1 MNIVFIFKNCYVT
14 IVRKKGDG
22 TVSDT
27 KEYVTMSD
35 EGGTINISE
44 EVLGIISVE
53 AIGQVEGVGGITN
66 TLGRDI
72 AELFGKKNAF
82 KGVKISMDGA
92 KITIDTYILVKYG
105 YPVNDVA
112 VKVQRSVADAVESM
126 TALTIN
132 EVNVHV
138 SGIVFEK

>member
-72 AELFGKKNAF
+72 AELFG
-82 KGVKISMDGA
+82 
-92 KITIDTYILVKYG
+92 
-105 YPVNDVA
+105 
-112 VKVQRSVADAVESM
+112 E
-126 TALTIN
+126 
-132 EVNVHV
+132 
-138 SGIVFEK
+138 EKRIQGR